1 MQSSVLF
8 VFVLFIIII
17 IIIIIIILDV
27 KPLHFLFRGI
37 LSGDN

>member
-8 VFVLFIIII
+8 VFVLFII

>member
-8 VFVLFIIII
+8 VFVLFIII

>member
-8 VFVLFIIII
+8 VFVLFI